1 MKKFLQ
7 TAWTVSGSFLAL
19 VYCIASLSSFIPPL
33 SFSFI
38 TLFAIAFPYIFF
50 VVLAFC
56 IISFFIARKT
66 AIFLLLLLPL
76 GYFNLVNTFPLRTK
90 QKWTASHD
98 SSTLRI
104 MTWNVAS
111 FHNFEPI
118 SSPFAQTRIQM
129 LETISELNPDI
140 LCLQEYRNVEN
151 SKRQVSVRKELADL
165 GYNHFICSNDRKYKR
180 KNLEITD
187 GVAIFSKH
195 PFSDTGRIVIS
206 NKDRAE
212 NMAYADIDFNNR
224 KLRIFTAHLISF
236 YLYPDTA
243 AAHDSGS
250 DIYKITYN
258 RKRSIQWKLRDTE
271 KSHQKQV
278 TLIRKELEKSP
289 FPVIYCG
296 DINATP
302 TSYTYRKLKGSL
314 QDAFLSKGSGFGT
327 TFYKII
333 PTLRIDVC
341 FADTSFHVVQSK
353 VEERKLSDHYPV
365 ISDLK
370 WK

>member
-1 MKKFLQ
+1 MKKFFQ
-7 TAWTVSGSFLAL
+7 TAWTISCSFLAL
-19 VYCIASLSSFIPPL
+19 IYCIASLSSFIPPL

-38 TLFAIAFPYIFF
+38 TLFSIAFPYIFF
-50 VVLAFC
+50 VVLIFC

-66 AIFLLLLLPL
+66 AIFLLVLLPV
-76 GYFNLVNTFPLRTK
+76 GYFNLVNTFPFQIK
-90 QKWTASHD
+90 QNWNASHD

-111 FHNFEPI
+111 FKNFEPR
-118 SSPFAQTRIQM
+118 SSPLAQTRIQM

-140 LCLQEYRNVEN
+140 ICMQEYRNVEN
-151 SKRQVSVRKELADL
+151 AKRQVSVRKELADL
-165 GYNHFICSNDRKYKR
+165 GYNFYICSNDRKYKR

-187 GVAIFSKH
+187 GVAIYSKY
-195 PFSDTGRIVIS
+195 PFLDTGRITIS
-206 NKDRAE
+206 DKDRIE
-212 NMAYADIDFNNR
+212 NMAYADIGFNNR
-224 KLRIFTAHLISF
+224 KFRLFTAHLISF

-243 AAHDSGS
+243 DAHDSGA

-278 TLIRKELEKSP
+278 ALIRKELESSP

-296 DINATP
+296 DINSTP
-302 TSYTYRKLKGSL
+302 TSYIYRKLKGNL
-314 QDAFLSKGSGFGT
+314 QDAFLAKGAGFGS

-341 FADTSFHVVQSK
+341 FADTSFRVIQSK

-365 ISDLK
+365 ISDLQ